1 MLRILKTGKKKRR
14 GKVGYTLIELIVV
27 LIIVSI
33 ILSITFPKVINQ
45 FFSTHLES
53 GARRLSGAIIYTQHL
68 AVTKGKRHR
77 VYYNLEDG
85 SYWIR
90 ETPHQGNEELSEGI
104 VEKKSNLPEGV
115 LFMDITTPRGK
126 MANTG
131 ITYTEFLPKGS
142 GESSTIHIASAEGKV
157 MTVQVKGHMVSPRTE
172 DGYSE

>member
-14 GKVGYTLIELIVV
+14 GKDGYTLIELIVV

-85 SYWIR
+85 SYWIK
-90 ETPHQGNEELSEGI
+90 EVPQEDEESSESI

-115 LFMDITTPRGK
+115 IFMDVTTPRGK

-142 GESSTIHIASAEGKV
+142 GESSTIHLASVEGKI
-157 MTVQVKGHMVSPRTE
+157 MTVEVKGYMVRPRLQ
-172 DGYSE
+172 DGNSE